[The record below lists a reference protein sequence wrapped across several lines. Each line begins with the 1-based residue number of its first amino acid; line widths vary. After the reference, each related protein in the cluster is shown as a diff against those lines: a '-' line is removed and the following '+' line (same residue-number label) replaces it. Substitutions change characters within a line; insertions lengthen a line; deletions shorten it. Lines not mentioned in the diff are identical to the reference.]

1 MSVGTTPRATAR
13 ARRTRSVSGEEF
25 DPERP
30 VADALAEGVRL
41 FNGRCFEESHEEF
54 EHGWLASEAG
64 DSDFF
69 KGLVQA
75 AICLHKLEQGQLD
88 GAGKLHSGMRRY
100 LAAYLPTH
108 RGMDVGGLLEGMR
121 SFIEAATAHPEAI
134 DWSGAPNMHPQ
145 K

>member
-1 MSVGTTPRATAR
+1 MSE
-13 ARRTRSVSGEEF
+13 EEF

-41 FNGRCFEESHEEF
+41 FNDGHFEESHEEF

-64 DSDFF
+64 ASDLF

-100 LAAYLPTH
+100 LAPFLPTH
-108 RGMDVGGLLEGMR
+108 RGVDVEGLLDRMRAFIDPGASAEG
-121 SFIEAATAHPEAI
+121 AI
-134 DWSGAPNMHPQ
+134 DWSIAPRMELEE
-145 K
+145 

>member
-1 MSVGTTPRATAR
+1 M
-13 ARRTRSVSGEEF
+13 SGEEF

-75 AICLHKLEQGQLD
+75 AICLHKLEQGQLE

-100 LAAYLPTH
+100 LAAYLPSH
-108 RGMDVGGLLEGMR
+108 RGVDVSGLLKEMK
-121 SFIEAATAHPEAI
+121 SFLQKVSEATEPT
-134 DWSGAPNMHPQ
+134 DWTRAPQMQ
-145 K
+145 VQE

>member
-1 MSVGTTPRATAR
+1 M
-13 ARRTRSVSGEEF
+13 SGEEF

-75 AICLHKLEQGQLD
+75 SICLHKLQEGQHD
-88 GAGKLHSGMRRY
+88 GAKKLHSGMRRY
-100 LAAYLPTH
+100 LAAYLPSH
-108 RGMDVGGLLEGMR
+108 RGVDVAGLLEEMR
-121 SFIEAATAHPEAI
+121 PFLEAAVTHPDAI
-134 DWSGAPNMHPQ
+134 DWENAPRM
-145 K
+145 KLEG